1 MINFIKTIVS
11 EEDYQ
16 EIKKIGNKYIAHL
29 DPKRVDENTIECY
42 ECMLNEEPDIEQLK
56 NLQQNIKSILMNVNK
71 LQLINRECQKL
82 RKIWLIWI
90 T

>member
-56 NLQQNIKSILMNVNK
+56 KSLAEYKIYIDERKQIVANK
-71 LQLINRECQKL
+71 
-82 RKIWLIWI
+82 
-90 T
+90 